1 MISSS
6 CVAHGV
12 SRNAYWHAIKSA
24 QGRGPLFPL
33 RLDSLRVKVQSRVK
47 ISRTNLHDIGGR
59 SQFTKLEMGK
69 KKREGERGVGMR
81 LQSFEPS

>member
-6 CVAHGV
+6 CVAHDV

-33 RLDSLRVKVQSRVK
+33 RLDLLRVKVQSRVK

-59 SQFTKLEMGK
+59 SQFTKLEMEKKK
-69 KKREGERGVGMR
+69 KKRDKELKENRC
-81 LQSFEPS
+81 